1 MISASLL
8 FSFLSKFIAR
18 YVAALLGRSAE
29 DELQYTEDLI
39 GNNFSN
45 YSAWHN
51 RRYACEVSALHMP
64 IVVNYTARKVI
75 YGLIMDF
82 YWKCNIMNG
91 GITCFS

>member
-1 MISASLL
+1 M
-8 FSFLSKFIAR
+8 
-18 YVAALLGRSAE
+18 AALLGRSVE

-51 RRYACEVSALHMP
+51 RRYACKVSALLML
-64 IVVNYTARKVI
+64 IVVNYTAS